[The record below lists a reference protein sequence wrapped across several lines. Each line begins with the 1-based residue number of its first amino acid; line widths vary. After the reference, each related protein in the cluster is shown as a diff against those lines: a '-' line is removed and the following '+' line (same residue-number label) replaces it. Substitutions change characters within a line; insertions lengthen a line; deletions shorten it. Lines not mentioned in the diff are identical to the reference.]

1 MKLIK
6 VILIILG
13 IIFFIFKIYN
23 TGKEHGESAVIS
35 DSVND
40 IINPNVDRIGD
51 IDEIKK
57 RLENNEF

>member
-1 MKLIK
+1 MKVIK
-6 VILIILG
+6 IILIILG
-13 IIFFIFKIYN
+13 IIFIFKIYN